1 MQTHFSTQQLADPE
15 IAASNAILRSCVHC
29 GLCTATCPTY
39 VLLGDELDGPR
50 GRIYQIKQML
60 EGAGPPTANTVKHL
74 DRCLSCQSCMTS
86 CPSGVHYAHLID
98 HARTRIARQY
108 RRPWSERL
116 LRWLLLR
123 LLTSRRAL
131 RLTLRLARG
140 LRPFARWAPGR
151 LAPILELGAT
161 QRPQAA
167 RSSTPGLY
175 PAQGPP
181 RQRVALL
188 GGCAQGVLAP
198 QINAA
203 AVRVLNRSGVEVV
216 VLPQAHCCG
225 ALAHHLGDT
234 RTTQR
239 LARAVMSGWQRE
251 IEARGLDAIVVT
263 ASGCGTMVKDY
274 GFIFRDDPDWAGC
287 AQRISALA
295 RDIVEVLPVL
305 PGDPAR
311 AEGIR
316 VAYHSACSLQHG
328 QRIDERPREL
338 LRSAGFDVREVP
350 EGHLCCGSAGTYNLL
365 QPGLALRLRE
375 RKVAAI
381 RRIAPDVIVAGNL
394 GCLTQIAAGIDIP
407 AIHTVELLDWAGG
420 GPLPE
425 SLAGREFSARN
436 RAG

>member
-1 MQTHFSTQQLADPE
+1 MQTRFSATQLADPE
-15 IAASNAILRSCVHC
+15 IASSNAILRSCVHC

-60 EGAGPPTANTVKHL
+60 ESGAPPTAHTVKHL

-86 CPSGVHYAHLID
+86 CPSGVHYAHLVD
-98 HARTRIARQY
+98 HARTRIAAQY
-108 RRPWSERL
+108 RRPWRERL
-116 LRWLLLR
+116 LRGLLLR

-131 RLTLRLARG
+131 RWALRLARG
-140 LRPFARWAPGR
+140 VRPLAKWAPRR
-151 LAPILELGAT
+151 LASILELGAA
-161 QRPQAA
+161 QRLRTRDAGA
-167 RSSTPGLY
+167 GGRY
-175 PAQGPP
+175 AAQGQ
-181 RQRVALL
+181 RQLRVALL

-198 QINAA
+198 QINDA
-203 AVRVLNRSGVEVV
+203 AVRLLNRHGIEVV
-216 VLPQAHCCG
+216 VLPHAHCCG

-234 RTTQR
+234 RSTQR
-239 LARAVMSGWQRE
+239 LARAVMDGWRRE

-263 ASGCGTMVKDY
+263 ASGCGTMIKDY
-274 GFIFRDDPDWAGC
+274 AFLFRTDPDWAEC

-295 RDIVEVLPVL
+295 RDITEVLPVQQ
-305 PGDPAR
+305 GDPAR
-311 AEGIR
+311 TQGIR

-338 LRSAGFDVREVP
+338 LRAAGFDVCEIP

-365 QPGLALRLRE
+365 QPELALQLRE

-381 RRIAPDVIVAGNL
+381 RRVAPDVVAAGNL

-407 AIHTVELLDWAGG
+407 AVHTVELLDWAAG
-420 GPLPE
+420 GPPPENLP
-425 SLAGREFSARN
+425 GR
-436 RAG
+436 G